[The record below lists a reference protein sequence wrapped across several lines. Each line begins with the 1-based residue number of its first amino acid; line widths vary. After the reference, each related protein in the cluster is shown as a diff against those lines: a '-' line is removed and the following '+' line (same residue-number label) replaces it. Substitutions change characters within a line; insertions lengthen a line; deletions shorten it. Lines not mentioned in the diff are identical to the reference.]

1 MSDSVTSAPV
11 CDSRSSFC
19 GWIWTEKAPTSQ
31 HLALRNMTNIEHR
44 MFQLFQL
51 LQNMRARDAEGL
63 GKRRPD
69 ASRLYAPSHLRS
81 CENRVLSSNNSANTG
96 VSTAR
101 PTAPCSTP
109 ASQEINCLDLCLLG
123 ACLVVTSVSLVASCK
138 KWTCPPDNHAQT
150 FDMSGEILT
159 CLGHTDWHYFEPCYM
174 CVEFQLVVNFDA

>member
-51 LQNMRARDAEGL
+51 LQNLRARDAGGL

-69 ASRLYAPSHLRS
+69 ASRLHAPSHLRS
-81 CENRVLSSNNSANTG
+81 CENRVLSSNNSTNTG

-109 ASQEINCLDLCLLG
+109 ARDTLSWF
-123 ACLVVTSVSLVASCK
+123 TSAWGVSSCNSSKPSCK
-138 KWTCPPDNHAQT
+138 KWTCPPDNHART

-159 CLGHTDWHYFEPCYM
+159 CLGHMDWHYFEPCHNNVTIVSTLYKSNY
-174 CVEFQLVVNFDA
+174 LH

>member
-1 MSDSVTSAPV
+1 
-11 CDSRSSFC
+11 
-19 GWIWTEKAPTSQ
+19 
-31 HLALRNMTNIEHR
+31 

-51 LQNMRARDAEGL
+51 LQYLRARDAEGL

-69 ASRLYAPSHLRS
+69 ASRLHAPSHLRS

-109 ASQEINCLDLCLLG
+109 ARYTLSWFISAWG
-123 ACLVVTSVSLVASCK
+123 VSCNSSKPSCK
-138 KWTCPPDNHAQT
+138 KWTCPPDNHART

-159 CLGHTDWHYFEPCYM
+159 CLGHTDWHYFEPCTHPTPGGFRGLNCLARLALARERTPSLLINLKEFFFEPAVGSGPNLARM
-174 CVEFQLVVNFDA
+174 CP